1 MGTWNLRTMFQ
12 SGKAAEIAAEMQR
25 YNTAML
31 EISETI

>member
-25 YNTAML
+25 YDTAML
-31 EISETI
+31 GISETR